1 MSQATPTQQGPD
13 APGRQVPPDAP
24 EAPAPQRGDAPE
36 GGGTA
41 NPQALIRESIKYRRR
56 AQEAERRVE
65 ALDAELRALREER
78 DAGQNGREE
87 ELQAARAETHELR
100 TRLDSL
106 EATRRLERELV
117 RAGCGDVETA
127 LAVAERRLAEG
138 PDGEDPAEVARRIL
152 EEKPHL
158 RAAAAG
164 RSGPPLPPRTAG
176 AKPAGADPAG
186 GATER
191 LAERARRTGQPS
203 DLAAYMRA
211 RRGS

>member
-1 MSQATPTQQGPD
+1 MPEATPTQQGPD
-13 APGRQVPPDAP
+13 TPGRQAPPDAP
-24 EAPAPQRGDAPE
+24 EDSAPERIDAPE
-36 GGGTA
+36 GGGPA

-65 ALDAELRALREER
+65 ALDAELRALREDRE
-78 DAGQNGREE
+78 AGQNGLEE
-87 ELQAARAETHELR
+87 DLQAARAETQKLR
-100 TRLDSL
+100 TQLDAI
-106 EATRRLERELV
+106 EATRRLESELV

-138 PDGEDPAEVARRIL
+138 PGGEDPAEVARQIL
-152 EEKPHL
+152 QEKPHL
-158 RAAAAG
+158 RGAAAG